1 MADGDEFFDC
11 FPSFSNLLCSES
23 PTETTEDWENF
34 LESQMSWDNDQLLSE
49 LADIP
54 LADIPSPFFDHEAL
68 PVPREGQADVRNRP
82 FTKSARSSHTPSVA
96 HDHTYV
102 QKPPV
107 VSKVLVVKDGK
118 SSVKETASSVRTREC
133 SARFDSERLHTQLTK
148 VNRGEQPLV
157 LAHDDVGEWDVK
169 VLLRTCVFGASQ
181 SQVVDLLVQWQ
192 AISAGFFTLFYLLHG
207 LQGIPTFM
215 HCQTL

>member
-1 MADGDEFFDC
+1 MADSDEFFDC
-11 FPSFSNLLCSES
+11 FPSFSNFLCSES
-23 PTETTEDWENF
+23 PTETTEDWEHF

-49 LADIP
+49 LTDVP

-68 PVPREGQADVRNRP
+68 PVPREGQADVHDRP
-82 FTKSARSSHTPSVA
+82 CTKSARSSHVPSVA

-133 SARFDSERLHTQLTK
+133 SARFNSESLHTQLTL

-157 LAHDDVGEWDVK
+157 LAHDDVGEWDIK
-169 VLLRTCVFGASQ
+169 VAIATYVYACLGQASHKLWMSLFNGRQ
-181 SQVVDLLVQWQ
+181 SV
-192 AISAGFFTLFYLLHG
+192 
-207 LQGIPTFM
+207 
-215 HCQTL
+215 